1 MTSLMFT
8 FLLNEFDYI
17 ENNLVANFPV
27 MSLVADY
34 GSSDEDSVDAVDA
47 NEGDEIENSPVRS
60 QLNANTDE
68 RSSKELI

>member
-1 MTSLMFT
+1 
-8 FLLNEFDYI
+8 
-17 ENNLVANFPV
+17 